1 MKTLN
6 RYYNKIKRMTCNIYH
21 DELYEV
27 LKNTAAEYGP
37 DENLEKVMGT
47 PEEFISSYFSEL
59 PELPERNK
67 IGLTTRLSP
76 VEFTQLFLVVSAV
89 VVGLRVANEYF
100 FATLSDMGYQFLT
113 LITATGVYLL
123 AYRLLTWYFD
133 DWISTGAEVIHQL
146 VALMFT
152 VPAIY
157 LQMILTSYSGS
168 FLTLLSPIGF
178 MVVLVLTIP
187 VFARNLQKKIS
198 PEAPKY
204 FLFKPTFRQLLAEVL
219 PKIAVLILLISLIDP
234 VNFTIIIVAEVIC
247 GILYFWAIGKSYGRI
262 PETESAT

>member
-6 RYYNKIKRMTCNIYH
+6 RYFNKIKRMTCSIYH
-21 DELYEV
+21 NELYDV
-27 LKNTAAEYGP
+27 LRNTISEYGP
-37 DENLEKVMGT
+37 DVDLVKVIGT
-47 PEEFISSYFSEL
+47 PEEFIASYFSEL

-100 FATLSDMGYQFLT
+100 FGTLSDLGYQFLT
-113 LITATGVYLL
+113 LITATVVYLL
-123 AYRLLTWYFD
+123 AYHLLTWYFD
-133 DWISTGAEVIHQL
+133 DWISTGVEVVHQL

-168 FLTLLSPIGF
+168 FFTLLSPVGF
-178 MVVLVLTIP
+178 MAVLVLTIP